1 MSSNRLLWQL
11 LWVGDSDKTAE
22 ISCKAIEKELDHFC
36 VNVAPKARE
45 ALDILAKNPIAHLI
59 VVIDAQAAD
68 MDLAALVTG
77 IKQINPAIEIIILG
91 CPELVWGNLTLPR
104 YYRPIILD
112 QSFSPDVLISCV
124 AKLQEIV
131 ETKQDYQQ
139 LSRGIG
145 DNIGMSRVSTEAV
158 LTLLARQNCLGM
170 ISMRRDG
177 FFISYNAE
185 AERLTGYSIE
195 ELAHVQVWAHA
206 VLCDHKSVR
215 MLLDSINVFW
225 VKKNGRENLSLRVMR
240 KDGKVLTL
248 SMTVLVLLDNFGQAR
263 QIVMLFFDPL
273 EIGTASE
280 YDLLINSG
288 PCAFY
293 TYHTEKGFVK
303 ISSAATNIINRAFSL
318 DLAARDILDRKIRDL
333 PIPKKTAES
342 WEKFLQTVEEGSVP
356 PIKNVPPMGLPGRHI
371 LEHAFTRRVATG
383 TRGNHGVLAVVV
395 PRDDLLRVPLENQ
408 SDGELAQQTLNSTPR
423 PFLLLRSIR
432 GKDGTIEDFRL
443 TIANTASVKIT
454 GLDGDFRSGFT
465 LAKIFKD
472 NKAAKILREAACEVT
487 ETGEQRDFEI
497 RITLNSYEN
506 EQSVVHFWIWKVG
519 DGAALFFE
527 DVTAIR
533 HEETQLKHYRHIFSH
548 MDEAIVVTDLNGN
561 IVDWNPASESMFG
574 YTKEEILGKPSYLLT
589 QNTDGAQLKQQSR
602 DVLRDGDVWKGD
614 YQFIRGDGTRGF
626 AISVFALLKDDQG
639 MVYGT
644 VGLCH
649 DLTERKRLEER
660 LTVKSQELQEK
671 NLALNTLLRHA
682 ETERIVA
689 CERVATDLAH
699 TINEHLFKILESIN
713 KPHSVEA
720 RVNLLLQELG
730 TVPGNKRS
738 ERTNPLSKL
747 TEKEL
752 EVAQL
757 VRLGK
762 TSEEIAFILDKSPDT
777 IRLQRISIR
786 KKLGINRKDRNL
798 TGYLKKMDLT

>member
-1 MSSNRLLWQL
+1 MSSNRLVWQL
-11 LWVGDSDKTAE
+11 LWVGDSLEIAE
-22 ISCKAIEKELDHFC
+22 ISRKAIEKELDHFR
-36 VNVAPKARE
+36 VNVAPRSRE
-45 ALDILAKNPIAHLI
+45 ALDILAKNPAAHLI
-59 VVIDAQAAD
+59 VVIDAKSTD
-68 MDLAALVTG
+68 MDLATLVTG

-91 CPELVWGNLTLPR
+91 CPELAWGNLTLPR

-112 QSFSPDVLISCV
+112 QSFTPDVLISCV

-185 AERLTGYSIE
+185 AERLTGYSME

-206 VLCDHKSVR
+206 VLCDHESVR
-215 MLLDSINVFW
+215 TLLDLINVFW
-225 VKKNGRENLSLRVMR
+225 AKKNGRDNLRLRVIR

-248 SMTVLVLLDNFGQAR
+248 SMTVVVLLDNFGQAR

-273 EIGTASE
+273 EIETARE
-280 YDLLINSG
+280 YELLINSG
-288 PCAFY
+288 PCALY
-293 TYHTEKGFVK
+293 TYLAEKGFVT
-303 ISSAATNIINRAFSL
+303 ISSAATDIINRAFSL
-318 DLAARDILDRKIRDL
+318 DLTASDIIDKKIRDL
-333 PIPKKTAES
+333 PIPHKAAES
-342 WEKFLQTVEEGSVP
+342 WEQFLQTVAQGTVT
-356 PIKNVPPMGLPGRHI
+356 PIKNVPPMGLPGRHV
-371 LEHAFTRRVATG
+371 LEHVFTERVTTG
-383 TRGNHGVLAVVV
+383 TRGNYGVLAVVV
-395 PRDDLLRVPLENQ
+395 QRDDLLSIPSENQ
-408 SDGELAQQTLNSTPR
+408 LDGDLAEQTLQSIPL
-423 PFLLLRSIR
+423 PFFLFRSIR
-432 GKDGTIEDFRL
+432 SKDGIIEDFRL
-443 TIANTASVKIT
+443 TLANTAGVKAME
-454 GLDGDFRSGFT
+454 LNGDLRSDVTLGRIFR
-465 LAKIFKD
+465 D
-472 NKAAKILREAACEVT
+472 NKAVRILREAAAEVT
-487 ETGEQRDFEI
+487 ETGEPTDVEI
-497 RITLNSYEN
+497 RITLNAHEN
-506 EQSVVHFWIWKVG
+506 EQSVVHFWIGKVG
-519 DGAALFFE
+519 DGVALFFE
-527 DVTAIR
+527 DVSAIR

-548 MDEAIVVTDLNGN
+548 MDEAIIVTDLNGN
-561 IVDWNPASESMFG
+561 IVDWNPASELMFG
-574 YTKEEILGKPSYLLT
+574 YRKEQILGKSAYLLT

-614 YQFIRGDGTRGF
+614 YEFIRGDGTRGF
-626 AISVFALLKDDQG
+626 AASVFALLKDDQG
-639 MVYGT
+639 VAYGT

-682 ETERIVA
+682 ETERIIA

-699 TINEHLFKILESIN
+699 TINEHLLKILES
-713 KPHSVEA
+713 KSRPHAVEA
-720 RVNLLLQELG
+720 RVNLLLRELG
-730 TVPGNKRS
+730 TAPENKRS
-738 ERTNPLSKL
+738 ERSNPSSKL

-786 KKLGINRKDRNL
+786 KKLGIGRKDRNL